1 MEMDFERRFGGV
13 RRLYGEESFQRFRQA
28 HVCIVGVGGV
38 GSWAA
43 ESLARSAIGRIT
55 LIDLDNI
62 AESNTNRQVHAL
74 GDEYGKAKVAA
85 MAERIHAINP
95 DCEVIEIE
103 DFVTLDNLEDML
115 GRDYDFVI
123 DAIDNARVKAA
134 MINWCKRRKI
144 KMIASGGAGGRVD
157 PARIQLDD
165 LARSVQDPLLSRVR
179 VLLRR
184 EYGFP
189 KDAKMKFG
197 VECVFS
203 SEPLRMPENGESCDV
218 DDKPV
223 SGINCA
229 GFGAAMT
236 VTASFGLWMASR
248 ALAHLSR

>member
-1 MEMDFERRFGGV
+1 MEIDFERRFGGV
-13 RRLYGEESFQRFRQA
+13 RRLYGEAAFQRFQQA

-43 ESLARSAIGRIT
+43 ESLARSAVGRIT

-74 GDEYGKAKVAA
+74 GDEYGKAKVSA
-85 MAERIHAINP
+85 MAQRIHAINP
-95 DCEVIEIE
+95 ACEVIEIE

-115 GRDYDFVI
+115 GRGYDFVI

-134 MINWCKRRKI
+134 MINWCKRRKVR
-144 KMIASGGAGGRVD
+144 MIASGGAGGRVD
-157 PARIQLDD
+157 PARIQLGD

-189 KDAKMKFG
+189 KDSKKKFG

-203 SEPLRMPENGESCDV
+203 SEPLRMPENGESCDA

-248 ALAHLSR
+248 ALAHLSK

>member
-189 KDAKMKFG
+189 KDAKKKFG

-248 ALAHLSR
+248 A

>member
-13 RRLYGEESFQRFRQA
+13 RRLYGEAAFQRFQQA
-28 HVCIVGVGGV
+28 HVCVIGVGGV

-43 ESLARSAIGRIT
+43 ESLARSAIGHIT

-74 GDEYGKAKVAA
+74 GDAYGKAKVTA
-85 MAERIHAINP
+85 MAERIRAINP
-95 DCEVIEIE
+95 ACVVSEIE
-103 DFVTLDNLEDML
+103 DFVTVDNLDDML
-115 GRDYDFVI
+115 GRDYDFIV

-134 MINWCKRRKI
+134 MINWCKRRKVR
-144 KMIASGGAGGRVD
+144 MITSGGAGGRVD
-157 PARIQLDD
+157 PARIELGD

-179 VLLRR
+179 MLLRR

-189 KDAKMKFG
+189 KDPKKKFG

-203 SEPLRMPENGESCDV
+203 SEPLKMPENGEACDV

-248 ALAHLSR
+248 ALAQLAR

>member
-1 MEMDFERRFGGV
+1 MEADFERRFGGV
-13 RRLYGEESFQRFRQA
+13 RRLYGEVALQRFQQA

-38 GSWAA
+38 GSWVA
-43 ESLARSAIGRIT
+43 ESMARSAIGRIT

-74 GDEYGKAKVAA
+74 GAEYGKAKVTA
-85 MAERIHAINP
+85 MAERIRAINP
-95 DCEVIEIE
+95 GCEVIQIE
-103 DFVTLDNLEDML
+103 DFVTAENLEDML
-115 GRDYDFVI
+115 GRGYDFVV

-144 KMIASGGAGGRVD
+144 KMITSGGAGGRMD
-157 PARIQLDD
+157 PARIEMGD

-179 VLLRR
+179 MLLRR

-189 KDAKMKFG
+189 KDPKKKFG

-203 SEPLRMPENGESCDV
+203 SEPLKMPENGESCDV

-223 SGINCA
+223 TGINCA

-236 VTASFGLWMASR
+236 VTASFGLWMSSR
-248 ALAHLSR
+248 VLAHLAR

>member
-13 RRLYGEESFQRFRQA
+13 RRLYGEEAFQRFRQA

-85 MAERIHAINP
+85 MAQRIHAINP
-95 DCEVIEIE
+95 ACEVIEIE

-189 KDAKMKFG
+189 KDAKKKFG

-223 SGINCA
+223 TGINCA

-248 ALAHLSR
+248 ALAHLSK

>member
-1 MEMDFERRFGGV
+1 MEADFERRFGGV
-13 RRLYGEESFQRFRQA
+13 RRLYGETAFQRFQQA

-38 GSWAA
+38 GSWVA
-43 ESLARSAIGRIT
+43 ESMARSAIGRIT

-74 GDEYGKAKVAA
+74 GGEYGKAKVTA

-95 DCEVIEIE
+95 GCEVIEIE
-103 DFVTLDNLEDML
+103 DFVTAENLEEML
-115 GRDYDFVI
+115 GRGYDFVV

-144 KMIASGGAGGRVD
+144 KMITSGGAGGRMD
-157 PARIQLDD
+157 PARIEMGD

-179 VLLRR
+179 MLLRR

-189 KDAKMKFG
+189 KDPKKKFG

-203 SEPLRMPENGESCDV
+203 SEPLKMPENGEFCDV

-223 SGINCA
+223 TGINCA

-236 VTASFGLWMASR
+236 VTASFGLWMSSR
-248 ALAHLSR
+248 VLAHLAR

>member
-1 MEMDFERRFGGV
+1 MEADFERRFGGV
-13 RRLYGEESFQRFRQA
+13 RRLYGETAFQRFQQA

-38 GSWAA
+38 GSWVA
-43 ESLARSAIGRIT
+43 ESMARSAVGRIT

-74 GDEYGKAKVAA
+74 GAEYGKAKVTA
-85 MAERIHAINP
+85 MAERIRAINP
-95 DCEVIEIE
+95 GCEVIEVE
-103 DFVTLDNLEDML
+103 DFVTAENLEDML
-115 GRDYDFVI
+115 GRGYDFVV

-144 KMIASGGAGGRVD
+144 KMITSGGAGGRVD
-157 PARIQLDD
+157 PARIEMGD

-179 VLLRR
+179 MLLRR

-189 KDAKMKFG
+189 KDPKKKFG

-203 SEPLRMPENGESCDV
+203 SEPLKMPENGESCDV

-223 SGINCA
+223 TGINCA

-236 VTASFGLWMASR
+236 VTASFGLWISSR
-248 ALAHLSR
+248 VLAHLAR

>member
-13 RRLYGEESFQRFRQA
+13 RRLYGEAAFQRFQQA

-74 GDEYGKAKVAA
+74 GDEYGKAKVSA
-85 MAERIHAINP
+85 MAQRIHAINP
-95 DCEVIEIE
+95 ACEVIEIE

-115 GRDYDFVI
+115 GRGYDFVI

-144 KMIASGGAGGRVD
+144 RMIASGGAGGRVD
-157 PARIQLDD
+157 PARIQLGD

-189 KDAKMKFG
+189 KDSKKKFG

-203 SEPLRMPENGESCDV
+203 SEPLRMPENGESCDA

-248 ALAHLSR
+248 ALAHLSK

>member
-1 MEMDFERRFGGV
+1 MEMDFGRRFGGV
-13 RRLYGEESFQRFRQA
+13 RRLYGEAAFQRFQQA
-28 HVCIVGVGGV
+28 HVCVVGVGGV
-38 GSWAA
+38 GSWVA

-74 GDEYGKAKVAA
+74 GDEYGKAKVTA
-85 MAERIHAINP
+85 MAERIKAINP
-95 DCEVIEIE
+95 ACKVMEIE
-103 DFVTLDNLEDML
+103 DFVTEENLENLL
-115 GRDYDFVI
+115 GQKYDIII

-144 KMIASGGAGGRVD
+144 KLISSGGAGGRVN
-157 PARIQLDD
+157 PAKIQLDD

-179 VLLRR
+179 MLLRR

-189 KDAKMKFG
+189 KDAKKKFG

-203 SEPLRMPENGESCDV
+203 SEPLKMPAEGESCDV

-223 SGINCA
+223 TGINCA
-229 GFGAAMT
+229 GFGAAMA
-236 VTASFGLWMASR
+236 VTASFGLMMSAR
-248 ALAHLSR
+248 ALNILSQ